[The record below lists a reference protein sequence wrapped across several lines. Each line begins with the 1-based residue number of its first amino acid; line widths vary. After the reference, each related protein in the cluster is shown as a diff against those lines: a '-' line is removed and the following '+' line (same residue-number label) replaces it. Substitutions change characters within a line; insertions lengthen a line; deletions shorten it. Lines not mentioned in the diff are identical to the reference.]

1 MTIIKNRDA
10 GYVSKL
16 NYRLRISKMNYK
28 VNFSRNI
35 ATDT

>member
-16 NYRLRISKMNYK
+16 NYRLRISIMNYK
-28 VNFSRNI
+28 VKI
-35 ATDT
+35 YE